1 MTYNSP
7 IRNDKL
13 LREAYESG
21 RRQALNE
28 EAWDYA
34 DNIGN
39 PYDNQSIL
47 LLLDFAAWLFST
59 GLITEEL
66 YVEMIQ
72 GIVTGQ
78 LTYENLEGSGLDW
91 WDKWHELRMQ
101 EQHKGWFET
110 SPFGDMALAA
120 PRPTQ
125 GIDHGG
131 PSPQIRESYEAGRRD
146 ALNEQTAGYHP
157 DAYPPSGAPPPPG
170 GWRGVKNPDGT
181 RVSHGWW
188 IKRKNCN
195 VSPGYTCTGPDK
207 NGDYWIWKAELKTGW
222 NEQDAER
229 SMRRKPNQASISN
242 VLPRKGRPEIGPGGP
257 GGGGG

>member
-47 LLLDFAAWLFST
+47 LLLDFAAWLYST
-59 GLITEEL
+59 GLITDEL
-66 YVEMIQ
+66 YAEIIQ

-78 LTYENLEGSGLDW
+78 LTYENLGAPGRFAW
-91 WDKWHELRMQ
+91 YWDKWHELRMQ
-101 EQHKGWFET
+101 EQHKGWFGT
-110 SPFGDMALAA
+110 TPSYLRSVT
-120 PRPTQ
+120 RPTQ

-131 PSPQIRESYEAGRRD
+131 PSPQIREAYEAGRRD
-146 ALNEQTAGYHP
+146 AL
-157 DAYPPSGAPPPPG
+157 
-170 GWRGVKNPDGT
+170 
-181 RVSHGWW
+181 
-188 IKRKNCN
+188 
-195 VSPGYTCTGPDK
+195 
-207 NGDYWIWKAELKTGW
+207 KTQRYG
-222 NEQDAER
+222 
-229 SMRRKPNQASISN
+229 
-242 VLPRKGRPEIGPGGP
+242 
-257 GGGGG
+257 